1 VNVEKLKEQ
10 LLAEG
15 EVRHMIAK
23 RAFEIYLERRGR
35 YHAHPAE
42 DWLRAESEILPRLI
56 QEVIDRNQQAL
67 DSHDASDPVMRDAAE
82 HMRNG
87 LDEIATTETGERSGE
102 ASMAARELLNQNAAA
117 LAAQQDADDEETVPN
132 ARAVLTG
139 KPTKKAAPKAAAK
152 KPAAKKAPAE
162 KAPAKK
168 AAAKKAPAKKAAAK
182 KPAAKKPAAK
192 KATPKAPK
200 GESST

>member
-1 VNVEKLKEQ
+1 MNVEKLKEQ

-56 QEVIDRNQQAL
+56 QEVIDRNQQAI
-67 DSHDASDPVMRDAAE
+67 DSHDASDPVMREAAE

-87 LDEIATTETGERSGE
+87 LDEIAGTETGERSGD

-117 LAAQQDADDEETVPN
+117 LAARQETADEETVPN

-139 KPTKKAAPKAAAK
+139 KPTKKALPKAAKAAAK

-182 KPAAKKPAAK
+182 KPAAKKAS
-192 KATPKAPK
+192 PKAPK